1 MDSITPRE
9 EAHAMTYR
17 IIDVA
22 REAGV
27 SKSTVSRVL
36 NRSNSVNPVTRRR
49 VLEATQKLNF
59 YPNASAQRLARGK
72 SDFFGL
78 LISDI
83 ENPVFTEMIKGF
95 ENAASAKGYNLFL
108 CATNYDPQRME
119 SAVRKMI
126 ENGVR
131 GVAIMTSS
139 ATEDIVQ
146 QLAVRKIAVVV
157 IDLEVAQRHI
167 GNITIDYYGGVSQAV
182 EHLAQLGHRKIT
194 FVAGPDERRSARRYR
209 ETVLKVLAEH
219 KLAVQQII
227 ECDQTLEGGRAAVW
241 KMSTFQERPTALICI
256 NDLTAI
262 GAMAALREMGIQVP
276 GHVSVLG
283 CEDIYMARFVNPP
296 LTTVKLDRALLG
308 KMAFD
313 VLERMSRTARPKGT
327 QDILQTQLIVRS
339 STAARNSEPVNW
351 SRE

>member
-1 MDSITPRE
+1 
-9 EAHAMTYR
+9 MTYR
-17 IIDVA
+17 ILDVA
-22 REAGV
+22 HEAGV

-36 NRSNSVNPVTRRR
+36 NQSTSVDPETRRR
-49 VLEATQKLNF
+49 VLEAARKLNF

-83 ENPVFTEMIKGF
+83 ENPVFAEMIKGF
-95 ENAASAKGYNLFL
+95 ERAAAAKGYNLFL

-139 ATEDIVQ
+139 ATEDIAQ
-146 QLAVRKIAVVV
+146 QLAVRQISVVV
-157 IDLEVAQRHI
+157 VDLEVTRRHV
-167 GNITIDYYGGVSQAV
+167 GSITIDYYGGVSQAV
-182 EHLAQLGHRKIT
+182 EHLAQLGHKKIA
-194 FVAGPDERRSARRYR
+194 FLSGPDERRSARRYR

-219 KLAVQQII
+219 RVTLQQII

-241 KMSTFQERPTALICI
+241 KMSAHSDGPTALICI

-262 GAMAALREMGIQVP
+262 GAMSALRELGIRVP
-276 GHVSVLG
+276 GQVSVLG

-296 LTTVKLDRALLG
+296 LTTVKLDRSSLG
-308 KMAFD
+308 KMAFE
-313 VLERMSRTARPKGT
+313 VLERMSRSKQPKGT
-327 QDILQTQLIVRS
+327 QEVLQTQLIVRS
-339 STAARNSEPVNW
+339 STAARNPEPVVWN
-351 SRE
+351 REV